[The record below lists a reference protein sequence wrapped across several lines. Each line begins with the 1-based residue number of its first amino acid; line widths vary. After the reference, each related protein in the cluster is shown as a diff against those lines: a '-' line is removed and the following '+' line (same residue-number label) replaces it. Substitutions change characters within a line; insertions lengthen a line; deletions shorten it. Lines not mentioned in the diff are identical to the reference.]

1 MELHEDSGSFVPDQH
16 QHSAQAQASGISPS
30 RRRWR
35 VPAVAMSIAFVAA
48 LSLHS
53 GSAAHATEK
62 PKFTAVSALAAQG
75 TTVKSA
81 LHVEPAASTGGAG
94 VHGAFN
100 VYDGAGG
107 GIEFWF
113 NPATGQL
120 TLAVATGVGAGGGG
134 VIGTYAPGTE
144 PAAGTYLYASATLA
158 AGTVASETA
167 SGTYSLD
174 NGVFSGS
181 VSGTIEG
188 RTVTLTSDGVTGFNA
203 SVTASSGAVGWTAS
217 TGVKFVF
224 DFNITD
230 VIDYIWNA
238 LQNLVFGN
246 YSLTDFDD
254 TGYSTWAYSDDS
266 STDGTLIDS
275 SGSTSGDGSEADGS
289 ATTDTSS
296 DDSSDDSSDASSD
309 DSSDDDDGGECVA
322 ACNLA

>member
-1 MELHEDSGSFVPDQH
+1 MELYENSGSFVPDQH
-16 QHSAQAQASGISPS
+16 HQSAQAQTSTISPS
-30 RRRWR
+30 RARWR
-35 VPAVAMSIAFVAA
+35 VPAAVMSIAFVAA

-53 GSAAHATEK
+53 GTAAHATEK
-62 PKFTAVSALAAQG
+62 PKFAAVSALAAQD
-75 TTVKSA
+75 TTAKSA
-81 LHVEPAASTGGAG
+81 LSVKAAADTTGGAG

-100 VYDGAGG
+100 IYDGAGG

-120 TLAVATGVGAGGGG
+120 TLAVASGVGVGGGG

-181 VSGTIEG
+181 VSGTVEG
-188 RTVTLTSDGVTGFNA
+188 RTVTLTSDGVSGFNA
-203 SVTASSGAVGWTAS
+203 SVTAGSGAVGWTAS

-238 LQNLVFGN
+238 IKGLFTGD
-246 YSLTDFDD
+246 YSLTDLDD

-266 STDGTLIDS
+266 STDGALITS
-275 SGSTSGDGSEADGS
+275 SGSTGDGSTADGS

-296 DDSSDDSSDASSD
+296 DDSSDD
-309 DSSDDDDGGECVA
+309 DSTDVGDTNGGECDPA
-322 ACNLA
+322 PCALA